1 MHFQELPWR
10 VAKPSDP
17 SFGPYLQMFAASSS
31 APAPLS
37 NLVPRECRAILKRML
52 DPDPKTRATT
62 DQIAA
67 DPWFKAIVVIPP
79 IENVT
84 LPLSIPPLQP
94 VAVAVAAATNAG
106 AAPAQTVVAR

>member
-17 SFGPYLQMFAASSS
+17 SYGPYLQMYAASQS

-37 NLVPRECRAILKRML
+37 NLVPRECRQIIKRML

-62 DQIAA
+62 EQVAN
-67 DPWFKAIVVIPP
+67 DPWFKAILVIPAL
-79 IENVT
+79 EGLQA
-84 LPLSIPPLQP
+84 LPVSSAP
-94 VAVAVAAATNAG
+94 VHIG
-106 AAPAQTVVAR
+106 P